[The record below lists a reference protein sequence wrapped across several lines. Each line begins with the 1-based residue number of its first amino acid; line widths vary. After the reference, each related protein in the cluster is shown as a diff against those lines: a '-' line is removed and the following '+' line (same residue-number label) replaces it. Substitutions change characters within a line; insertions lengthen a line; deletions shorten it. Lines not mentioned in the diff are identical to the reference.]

1 MQVPRFIPFIVR
13 LVTSPLSRIRATRF
27 LLLATCS
34 LKKHTG
40 SQLSQ
45 QSKTGAAAL
54 WARMTAQCS
63 KLCPEREIFLRSG
76 GQVKFI
82 RVSRTAQL
90 VAAGLVSSALIG
102 WAGLTLSM
110 AASGARMEQDRAA
123 LTAQGKAVA
132 STASQVATYR
142 KSVDQ
147 LAHEL
152 EERQDFMDDL
162 YRTHFGKEDASP
174 AADVVGKPDARTSKG
189 APKLDAKISAA
200 PEAAPLLKIDARQ
213 RRFAALLTGAVQQR
227 ADQAAAAIR
236 SFGLNPDSLA
246 RKAAHAQ
253 GGPFVPWEGQDAMP
267 GEFEKLAKA
276 LSRMEFL
283 EASLLAIPSG
293 KPTAT
298 PMLSSSYGY
307 RSDPFNGH
315 AAFHAGL
322 DFPGSMGQ
330 PILAAASGKVSFVG
344 QRSGYGNVVEVTHG
358 NGLMTRYA
366 HLSGFDARVGQSVT
380 RGEKIARM
388 GSTGRSTGPHLHFEV
403 RVNGNPINP
412 RRFLEARKDVLQ
424 IQQIA
429 TARLADVGN
438 RG

>member
-1 MQVPRFIPFIVR
+1 
-13 LVTSPLSRIRATRF
+13 
-27 LLLATCS
+27 
-34 LKKHTG
+34 
-40 SQLSQ
+40 
-45 QSKTGAAAL
+45 
-54 WARMTAQCS
+54 MTAQCS

-82 RVSRTAQL
+82 RISRKAQL

-110 AASGARMEQDRAA
+110 AASSARIEQDRAA

-147 LAHEL
+147 LVHEL

-162 YRTHFGKEDASP
+162 YRTHFGKEDAAP
-174 AADVVGKPDARTSKG
+174 AQDVVGKADAGTK
-189 APKLDAKISAA
+189 AHKLDTRISSA
-200 PEAAPLLKIDARQ
+200 PEAAPLLQIDARQ
-213 RRFAALLTGAVQQR
+213 RRFAALLTSAVQQR
-227 ADQAAAAIR
+227 ADKAAAAIR

-246 RKAAHAQ
+246 RNAARAQ

-366 HLSGFDARVGQSVT
+366 HLSAFDARVGQPVT

>member
-1 MQVPRFIPFIVR
+1 
-13 LVTSPLSRIRATRF
+13 
-27 LLLATCS
+27 
-34 LKKHTG
+34 
-40 SQLSQ
+40 
-45 QSKTGAAAL
+45 
-54 WARMTAQCS
+54 MTAQCS

-82 RVSRTAQL
+82 RISRKAQL

-110 AASGARMEQDRAA
+110 AASSARIEQDRAA

-162 YRTHFGKEDASP
+162 YRTHFGKEDAAP
-174 AADVVGKPDARTSKG
+174 AQEVVGKADAGTK
-189 APKLDAKISAA
+189 AHKLDTRISSA
-200 PEAAPLLKIDARQ
+200 PEAAPLLQIDARQ
-213 RRFAALLTGAVQQR
+213 RRFAALLTSAVQQR
-227 ADQAAAAIR
+227 ADKAAAAIR

-246 RKAAHAQ
+246 RNAARAQ

-366 HLSGFDARVGQSVT
+366 HLSAFDARVGQPVT